1 MAVCSNR
8 RGFDEGELCKILKKA
23 LNKVHKYSITIGEQ
37 RQLVH
42 KIEQLNEELTDKNKS
57 FYSRNRELSHDHSTL
72 KKKYDAV
79 MAVYH
84 QLERIAPEAI
94 SQAKQLVEIE
104 RQREQTQQLEY
115 QPTKKKKSWGLE

>member
-1 MAVCSNR
+1 MKNR
-8 RGFDEGELCKILKKA
+8 DEIKVKVDELCKILKKA

-37 RQLVH
+37 RQLLH
-42 KIEQLNEELTDKNKS
+42 KIEQINEELTDKNKS
-57 FYSRNRELSHDHSTL
+57 LYSRNRELSADYSTL

-84 QLERIAPEAI
+84 QLERIAPEVI
-94 SQAKQLVEIE
+94 PQAKQLVEIE